1 MPWLLCAGIP
11 STSNE
16 HNAFDF
22 AEKNESNQST
32 EPSQPDC
39 EYGKTGWYEIKS
51 ESMER

>member
-1 MPWLLCAGIP
+1 MIAVCWNTKYFKGTQCLWFRL
-11 STSNE
+11 
-16 HNAFDF
+16 
-22 AEKNESNQST
+22 KNESNQST